1 VTKKKRLLL
10 IVLALYLAGYFVA
23 RSTGLMVHT
32 TGYASTVD
40 GSKVIAGHSM
50 RPADVGAPM
59 LHPGGALTVYLI
71 GLAYFPV
78 WPLEVFCWSIVQPS
92 GSPYPY
98 PLPPE
103 NEPTEAP

>member
-1 VTKKKRLLL
+1 MTKKKRLLL
-10 IVLALYLAGYFVA
+10 IVLALYLAGYAVA

-32 TGYASTVD
+32 TGYASTID
-40 GSKVIAGHSM
+40 GSRVIAGHSM
-50 RPADVGAPM
+50 RPADVGVPM
-59 LHPGGALTVYLI
+59 LHPGWAFTVYLI

-98 PLPPE
+98 SIPSKAEPPE
-103 NEPTEAP
+103 AP